1 MVAARLHVAL
11 APAATAA
18 TAAAAAAADVGI
30 PAEAATAATAAAAA
44 RLQVALAPAAT
55 AANAANA
62 GHQMQLVAQSHK
74 EVAASEL
81 VVASYRC
88 STLND
93 ILFHDYP
100 QPSSF

>member
-18 TAAAAAAADVGI
+18 TAATAAAAAAADMGI

-55 AANAANA
+55 AANA

-93 ILFHDYP
+93 ILVQDYP